1 VTAPGNISGSGGLAQ
16 EGSGTL
22 ILSGTNTYSGGTS
35 VENGL
40 LVATNPKAISGGSL
54 LDVSSSGSVVLGQQG
69 SQHIEG
75 LGQMAGAP
83 LGSQAGGT
91 SGGGVIAPAAS
102 GSAGGAGGINSVPEP
117 GTLALLAAAA
127 ACGMAAA
134 WRRRKGLGIRD

>member
-1 VTAPGNISGSGGLAQ
+1 
-16 EGSGTL
+16 
-22 ILSGTNTYSGGTS
+22 
-35 VENGL
+35 
-40 LVATNPKAISGGSL
+40 
-54 LDVSSSGSVVLGQQG
+54 VVLGQQG
-69 SQHIEG
+69 SQYIEG

-91 SGGGVIAPAAS
+91 SGGGVMAPAAS
-102 GSAGGAGGINSVPEP
+102 GSAGGINSVPEP